1 MHDVRRDYEL
11 CYLVALLLVWGL
23 FEFGVNWMM
32 VKCGAMRMGGAS
44 CAIICI
50 PSCGICMLYASFIG
64 IGYGRLIGLD

>member
-11 CYLVALLLVWGL
+11 SYLVALLLVWGL

-44 CAIICI
+44 CAISAYHHAVSACYMH
-50 PSCGICMLYASFIG
+50 PLLELAMGA
-64 IGYGRLIGLD
+64 